1 MSQITFG
8 RFSPF
13 NTFIHK
19 LDSRN
24 KILLLILLFVT
35 IFLKVSVWSTALIIS
50 GIILLILVGL
60 FAIAKISFIDLFKS
74 LKAMWLL
81 IVFLLIIYIFIP
93 NSSYNPSHI
102 AFYIGKY
109 GVNYDA
115 FYQAGYIILRIIMIL
130 MIMMLLTSTTS
141 PMNLTYG
148 FEWYMTPLK
157 LVKFPSHIVAMTLSI
172 ALRFIPTLLDET
184 DRIIKAQS
192 SRGVNFTSRGFKRF
206 SALISL
212 VVPLFISAIGITEVS
227 GGSRHFY
234 EATGSGYRNKVAA
247 VGFTVGSLSMV
258 GLPAMPESHFCS
270 AGLPIPTSSPQRWSM
285 RQSLL
290 PLATTLE
297 RSVLSRC

>member
-1 MSQITFG
+1 MTQLTFG

-19 LDSRN
+19 LDPRN
-24 KILLLILLFVT
+24 KIFLLILLFVT
-35 IFLKVSVWSTALIIS
+35 IFLKVSVWSSALIIS

-60 FAIAKISFIDLFKS
+60 FALAKIRFIDLFKS
-74 LKAMWLL
+74 LKAMWIL
-81 IVFLLIIYIFIP
+81 ILFLLIIYVFIP
-93 NSSYNPSHI
+93 NGNYNPSHI
-102 AFYIGKY
+102 AFYIGTY

-115 FYQAGYIILRIIMIL
+115 FYQAGYIILRIVMIL

-192 SRGVNFTSRGFKRF
+192 SRGVNFTSRGFKKF

-212 VVPLFISAIGITEVS
+212 VIPLFISAIGRSEELSNAMEARGYDPYGVRSRYRVLRFSWRDLIGLIFILAVF
-227 GGSRHFY
+227 GSVL
-234 EATGSGYRNKVAA
+234 ALVIMDKGSNKVDLIYWI
-247 VGFTVGSLSMV
+247 FK
-258 GLPAMPESHFCS
+258 EK
-270 AGLPIPTSSPQRWSM
+270 
-285 RQSLL
+285 
-290 PLATTLE
+290 PLF
-297 RSVLSRC
+297 

>member
-1 MSQITFG
+1 MTQITFG

-19 LDSRN
+19 LDPRN

-35 IFLKVSVWSTALIIS
+35 IFLKVSVWSTALIVS
-50 GIILLILVGL
+50 GLILLVLILL
-60 FAIAKISFIDLFKS
+60 FALAKISFIELFKS
-74 LKAMWLL
+74 LKAMWIL
-81 IVFLLIIYIFIP
+81 ILFLLIIYIFIP
-93 NSSYNPSHI
+93 NANYNPTHI
-102 AFYIGKY
+102 AFYIGNY

-115 FYQAGYIILRIIMIL
+115 FYQAGYIILRIVMIL

-184 DRIIKAQS
+184 ERIIKAQS
-192 SRGVNFTSRGFKRF
+192 SRGVNFNSRGFKKF

-212 VVPLFISAIGITEVS
+212 VVPLFISAIGRSEELSNAMEARGYDPYSTRSRYRVLRFSWRDLIGLFTILLVF
-227 GGSRHFY
+227 GSVLALFIIDK
-234 EATGSGYRNKVAA
+234 GPNKVDLIYWI
-247 VGFTVGSLSMV
+247 FK
-258 GLPAMPESHFCS
+258 EK
-270 AGLPIPTSSPQRWSM
+270 
-285 RQSLL
+285 
-290 PLATTLE
+290 PLF
-297 RSVLSRC
+297 

>member
-8 RFSPF
+8 RFTPF

-19 LDSRN
+19 LDPRN

-212 VVPLFISAIGITEVS
+212 VVPLFISAIGRSEELSNAMEARAYDPYAKRSRYRILSFTWRDLIGLLFVCLIF
-227 GGSRHFY
+227 GSMLTLFIMDK
-234 EATGSGYRNKVAA
+234 GSNKVDLIYWI
-247 VGFTVGSLSMV
+247 FK
-258 GLPAMPESHFCS
+258 EK
-270 AGLPIPTSSPQRWSM
+270 
-285 RQSLL
+285 
-290 PLATTLE
+290 PLF
-297 RSVLSRC
+297 